1 MVNLLMMVNEPEDRL
16 GTLPMP
22 RSLSMLCAKTRK
34 FVEEAIPAKNRR
46 GRFLAIKGD

>member
-22 RSLSMLCAKTRK
+22 RLFSMLCARIWVCVKA
-34 FVEEAIPAKNRR
+34 AILVKNHR
-46 GRFLAIKGD
+46 GRFWAMRS